1 MGARERVASAA
12 LSFLFCISF
21 AKLNAI
27 LVSLFFLFVLE
38 KKCGRMYDAAKTK
51 LKYGR
56 LLEKKRTTPLS
67 AALNV
72 FTTE

>member
-27 LVSLFFLFVLE
+27 LVSLKFFICSCKKNVAECMMQRKRNSSMGGFLE
-38 KKCGRMYDAAKTK
+38 KRE
-51 LKYGR
+51 R
-56 LLEKKRTTPLS
+56 RR
-67 AALNV
+67 
-72 FTTE
+72 